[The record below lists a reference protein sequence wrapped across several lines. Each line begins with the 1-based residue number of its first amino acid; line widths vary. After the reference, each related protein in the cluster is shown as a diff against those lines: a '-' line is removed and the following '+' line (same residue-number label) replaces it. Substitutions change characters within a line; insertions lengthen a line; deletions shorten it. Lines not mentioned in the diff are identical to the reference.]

1 MISWC
6 FGCVSWWGEKSL
18 ITGKWKGRVAMRREK
33 RERGNKKRNEKKEV
47 LVLILNKIMDVIWY
61 HI

>member
-1 MISWC
+1 
-6 FGCVSWWGEKSL
+6 
-18 ITGKWKGRVAMRREK
+18 VAMRREK
-33 RERGNKKRNEKKEV
+33 RERGNKRRNEKKEV